1 MPVDKKHGKARS
13 SPYKKPKP
21 TTSPDEAGP
30 SRPRP
35 SHKIPTTEQRSTD
48 ALPGLSKLKGQ
59 IRQTKRLLAKDTLE
73 PGLRVQTQRRLTS
86 LEADLANALKRD
98 VEKKNGAKYHMVK
111 FFERQKLVRII
122 KRIQKKLKSSSEI
135 SDKKRAKLEEELED
149 ARVMM
154 NYVLNFPNTE
164 KYISLFPPSASSS
177 SEQRTEEEAEQEEKA
192 KLKLPPLIHPTPTE
206 KQLKEEYDK
215 PSKRRHEILLEIS
228 QLMKD
233 GKLSNTPE
241 EEIKK
246 EKNISLLSHERSA
259 TKGDKKVDEVAEEE
273 DDFFESDE

>member
-1 MPVDKKHGKARS
+1 MPVDKKNGKSRS
-13 SPYKKPKP
+13 SPYKKPKAKIE
-21 TTSPDEAGP
+21 SSEAGP

-35 SHKIPTTEQRSTD
+35 THKIPTTEQRSTD

-122 KRIQKKLKSSSEI
+122 KRIQKKLKDEDK
-135 SDKKRAKLEEELED
+135 SDKKRAKLEEELND
-149 ARVMM
+149 SRIML

-164 KYISLFPPSASSS
+164 KYISLFPPSS
-177 SEQRTEEEAEQEEKA
+177 SEQINKDEESEDKI
-192 KLKLPPLIHPTPTE
+192 KLKLPPLLHPIPTS
-206 KQLKEEYDK
+206 KQLEEEYDK
-215 PSKRRHEILLEIS
+215 PSKRRYEILIEI
-228 QLMKD
+228 QNLMKD
-233 GKLSNTPE
+233 GKLSNKPE
-241 EEIKK
+241 DDIKK
-246 EKNISLLSHERSA
+246 EKNVSLSHNEISI
-259 TKGDKKVDEVAEEE
+259 KGNKKEKEVEEE
-273 DDFFESDE
+273 DDFFENEE